1 MMNEFES
8 GLVFNFEKLGCRGL
22 SEKLS
27 AIFSSTHV
35 RDSDLLSV
43 LTTAT
48 SEEIVRI
55 RQERAERL
63 LRQASLFNT
72 YANLD
77 LLEYVPERNID
88 KTLIDRL
95 CSCAYIDEA
104 ANIIVTGA
112 AGTGKSF
119 IARALGVQACNEGY
133 RTRIFNLRALLKDLE
148 LRDKAGDDVYEKR
161 LRYLSRIPLLI
172 LDEWF
177 ACPPSKTELVF
188 LHELIDSRYGRHAT
202 IVCSQMPSGNWAQYC
217 PNKALG
223 ESVSGRL
230 LAHCYCIRLEGED
243 MRKTHFERP

>member
-8 GLVFNFEKLGCRGL
+8 GLVYSFEKLGCKGL
-22 SEKLS
+22 AEKLS
-27 AIFSSTHV
+27 GIFSSTHV
-35 RDSDLLSV
+35 RDSELLSV
-43 LTTAT
+43 LTAAT

-55 RQERAERL
+55 KQAKAERL

-72 YANLD
+72 YANVD
-77 LLEYVPERNID
+77 LLEYIPERNID
-88 KTLIDRL
+88 KALIDRL

-104 ANIIVTGA
+104 VNVIVTGA

-119 IARALGVQACNEGY
+119 IARALGVQACNEGF
-133 RTRIFNLRALLKDLE
+133 RTRILNLRALLKDLE

-177 ACPPSKTELVF
+177 ACSPTKTELVF

-202 IVCSQMPSGNWAQYC
+202 IVCSQMPSENWAQYC

-223 ESVSGRL
+223 ESISGRI